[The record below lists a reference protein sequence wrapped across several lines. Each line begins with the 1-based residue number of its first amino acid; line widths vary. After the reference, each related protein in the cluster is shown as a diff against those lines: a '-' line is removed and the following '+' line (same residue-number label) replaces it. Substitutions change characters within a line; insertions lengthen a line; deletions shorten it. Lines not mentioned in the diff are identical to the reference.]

1 MNLHIFEGLSDVLF
15 EVFIALAPLAILF
28 LFFQLFF
35 LKLPIKRL
43 TDIGIGFLL
52 TFLGLSIFLQ
62 GVHIGFLPVGELMG
76 QKLGSLPNKWILL
89 PIGFI
94 IGFFVI
100 YAEPAVSV
108 LINQVEKV
116 SGGYIPG
123 KILQYTLSIGVG
135 LAIIAAFIRIF
146 LGISLWYFIV
156 PGYIIALIMVKFS
169 SKTFTS
175 IAFDSGGVATGPM
188 TATFL
193 LALFVGVAS
202 VTEGRD
208 PLLDGFGMVALVAL
222 APILSV
228 LTLGILFGRKE
239 KKQNAREHAASKAH
253 HHDR

>member
-1 MNLHIFEGLSDVLF
+1 MNLHIFDGFADVIL
-15 EVFIALAPLAILF
+15 EVFSALAPLLVVF
-28 LFFQLFF
+28 LFFQLVF
-35 LKLPIKRL
+35 LKLPMRKL
-43 TDIGIGFLL
+43 ADIGVGFLL
-52 TFLGLSIFLQ
+52 TFLGLSLFLQ
-62 GVHIGFLPVGELMG
+62 GVHVGFLPVGELMG
-76 QKLGSLPNKWILL
+76 QKLGSLSFKWILL

-123 KILQYTLSIGVG
+123 KILLYTLSTGVG
-135 LAIIAAFIRIF
+135 FAIVAAFIRIF
-146 LGISLWYFIV
+146 IGISLWYFIV
-156 PGYIIALIMVKFS
+156 PGYIIALILVRFS

-208 PLLDGFGMVALVAL
+208 PMLDGFGMVALVAL

-228 LTLGILFGRKE
+228 LTLGILFSRKE
-239 KKQNAREHAASKAH
+239 KKQNARNQA
-253 HHDR
+253 

>member
-1 MNLHIFEGLSDVLF
+1 MSLHIFEGFSDVLL
-15 EVFIALAPLAILF
+15 EVLSALTPLAILF
-28 LFFQLFF
+28 LFFQIIF
-35 LKLPIKRL
+35 LKLPMRRIF
-43 TDIGIGFLL
+43 DIGVGFLL

-62 GVHIGFLPVGELMG
+62 GVHIGFLPVGEIMG
-76 QKLGSLPNKWILL
+76 QKLGSLSYKWILL
-89 PIGFI
+89 PVGFV
-94 IGFFVI
+94 IGFFVV
-100 YAEPAVSV
+100 YAEPAVAV
-108 LINQVEKV
+108 LTKQVEKV

-123 KILQYTLSIGVG
+123 KILLYTLSIGVG
-135 LAIIAAFIRIF
+135 LAIVCAFIRIF

-193 LALFVGVAS
+193 LALFVGVAG
-202 VTEGRD
+202 VTDGRD

-228 LTLGILFGRKE
+228 LTLGILYGRKE
-239 KKQNAREHAASKAH
+239 KKQNAQNEAESKAYY
-253 HHDR
+253 HDR

>member
-1 MNLHIFEGLSDVLF
+1 MNIHIFEGFTDVMF
-15 EVFIALAPLAILF
+15 EVFTALAPLAILF
-28 LFFQLFF
+28 LFFQFF
-35 LKLPIKRL
+35 YLRLPTRRL
-43 TDIGIGFLL
+43 LDIGTGFLL

-62 GVHIGFLPVGELMG
+62 GVHVGFLPIGEIMG
-76 QKLGSLPNKWILL
+76 QKLGSMSNKWILL

-100 YAEPAVSV
+100 YAEPAVAV
-108 LINQVEKV
+108 LIKQVEKV

-123 KILQYTLSIGVG
+123 KILLYTLSIGVG
-135 LAIIAAFIRIF
+135 FAIIAAFTRIF
-146 LGISLWYFIV
+146 IGISLWYFIV

-202 VTEGRD
+202 VTDGRD

-228 LTLGILFGRKE
+228 LTLGILFSRKE
-239 KKQNAREHAASKAH
+239 KKQNAQDQAKAY